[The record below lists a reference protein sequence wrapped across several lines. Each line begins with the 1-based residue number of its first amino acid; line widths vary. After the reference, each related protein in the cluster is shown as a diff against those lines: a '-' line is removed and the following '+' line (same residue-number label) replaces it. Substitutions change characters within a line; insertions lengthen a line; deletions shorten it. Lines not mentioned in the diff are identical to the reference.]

1 MRLLRRNV
9 VLIYGVYAA
18 TLVSGLVVTP
28 IILGALGT
36 EQFGIWA
43 LIGSILGF
51 IGLLDFGI
59 GPSVIRFAAEQRG
72 RGARDE
78 TSELTSTAF
87 AIYLGLAAV
96 TMLLALVLA
105 FVLPHVV
112 EISDQ
117 YVRAAQVALLV
128 SVGTF
133 LMRFPVGLFSYLLAG
148 QQRYDVLN
156 IGNLLGSFLYFGLA
170 VIVLYVG
177 DGGLVALAVI
187 TAIVTAFRLF
197 LPLLWLR
204 RELPDLRV
212 RRSLVTRREARELLS
227 FSSRNMLIQVASK
240 VVFSTDVIVVS
251 IILGSVAAGVYGIP
265 AKLFALA
272 FGVGIAS
279 TTLLFPLLSEL
290 EGADDRERQERYLLA
305 GVRIGLAVVVAVGLP
320 LVFLP
325 DRFLEAWLPSDFDVD
340 TAAPILAILMVSLLF
355 AQPGH
360 LLAQFLVARGRH
372 SRLAVAR
379 LATVAVNL
387 LLSIAFALWVGIW
400 GVAVATL
407 ITEAVSTVIVLP
419 YLLRR
424 ESSASVLALA
434 AAWLRPVG
442 LGFLAAVPTLIALGR
457 LLEIDTL
464 VSFVGVGLCWL
475 ALYSAL
481 VWRFAMRDPERRT
494 ISDAFG
500 RGSAAV
506 VEEAEQPL
514 LTAVSSPGA
523 GSPSD

>member
-9 VLIYGVYAA
+9 ILIYGVYAA

-43 LIGSILGF
+43 VIGSILGF

-59 GPSVIRFAAEQRG
+59 GPSLIRFAAEQRG

-78 TSELTSTAF
+78 TSELTSTAL
-87 AIYLGLAAV
+87 AIYLGLALLSVLLAV
-96 TMLLALVLA
+96 LLALL
-105 FVLPHVV
+105 LPLVV
-112 EISDQ
+112 DISDQ
-117 YVRAAQVALLV
+117 YERAAQVAIVV

-133 LMRFPVGLFSYLLAG
+133 VLRFPLGLFGFLLAG

-156 IGNLLGSFLYFGLA
+156 VANILGALLYFGLA
-170 VIVLYVG
+170 VLVLYVA
-177 DGGLVALAVI
+177 DGELVALAVI
-187 TAIVTAFRLF
+187 TAIVTAFRLL
-197 LPLLWLR
+197 LPLVWIR

-212 RRSLVTRREARELLS
+212 RRSLVTRRQARELLS

-251 IILGSVAAGVYGIP
+251 IVLGSVAAGVYGIP

-279 TTLLFPLLSEL
+279 TTLLYPLLSEH

-305 GVRIGLAVVVAVGLP
+305 GVRLGLAVVVAVGAP

-360 LLAQFLVARGRH
+360 LLAQYLVARGKH
-372 SRLAVAR
+372 GRLAVAR

-387 LLSIAFALWVGIW
+387 LLSIGFALWVGIW

-407 ITEAVSTVIVLP
+407 VTEALSAVVVLP

-424 ESSASVLALA
+424 ESSASAAALA

-442 LGFLAAVPTLIALGR
+442 LGVLAALPTLVALGR

-464 VSFVGVGLCWL
+464 PAFVAVGCCWL
-475 ALYSAL
+475 ALYAAL

-494 ISDAFG
+494 IGDAFG
-500 RGSAAV
+500 RGSSAV
-506 VEEAEQPL
+506 VEAEQ
-514 LTAVSSPGA
+514 V
-523 GSPSD
+523 

>member
-9 VLIYGVYAA
+9 ILIYGVYAV
-18 TLVSGLVVTP
+18 TLASGLVVTP
-28 IILGALGT
+28 IIVAALGT

-51 IGLLDFGI
+51 IGLLDLGI

-72 RGARDE
+72 RNAREE

-87 AIYLGLAAV
+87 AIYLV
-96 TMLLALVLA
+96 LALVTTLLA
-105 FVLPHVV
+105 VALAWLLPVV
-112 EISDQ
+112 IEISDQ
-117 YVRAAQVALLV
+117 HVRAAQIALVL

-133 LMRFPVGLFSYLLAG
+133 VIRFPVGLFSFLLAG

-156 IGNLLGSFLYFGLA
+156 IGNLLGGVLYFALTAGILYLA
-170 VIVLYVG
+170 G
-177 DGGLVALAVI
+177 GGLVTLALISFA
-187 TAIVTAFRLF
+187 VTAFRLL
-197 LPLLWLR
+197 LPLFWLK
-204 RELPDLRV
+204 RELPELRL
-212 RRSLVTRREARELLS
+212 RRNFVSGRQVKELLG

-240 VVFSTDVIVVS
+240 VVFSTDVIVVGV
-251 IILGSVAAGVYGIP
+251 IFGSVAAGVYGIP

-290 EGADDRERQERYLLA
+290 EGADDQERQERYLLS
-305 GVRIGLAVVVAVGLP
+305 GVRLGLAVVVAVGLP

-325 DRFLEAWLPSDFDVD
+325 DRFLEAWLPADFDVS
-340 TAAPILAILMVSLLF
+340 TSGSILAILMVSLLF

-372 SRLAVAR
+372 GRLAVAR

-387 LLSIAFALWVGIW
+387 LLSIGLALWVELW
-400 GVAVATL
+400 GVALATL
-407 ITEAVSTVIVLP
+407 VTEAVSVSVVLP

-424 ESSASVLALA
+424 ESSVSLPALA

-442 LGFLAAVPTLIALGR
+442 LGALAAVPTLLLPGR
-457 LLEIDTL
+457 LFDVDTL
-464 VSFVGVGLCWL
+464 VEFAGIGLLWL
-475 ALYSAL
+475 VLYSAL
-481 VWRFAMRDPERRT
+481 VWRFAMREPERRT
-494 ISDAFG
+494 IGEAFG
-500 RGSAAV
+500 RGSTAV
-506 VEEAEQPL
+506 ADAEQPL
-514 LTAVSSPGA
+514 L
-523 GSPSD
+523 

>member
-1 MRLLRRNV
+1 
-9 VLIYGVYAA
+9 
-18 TLVSGLVVTP
+18 
-28 IILGALGT
+28 
-36 EQFGIWA
+36 
-43 LIGSILGF
+43 
-51 IGLLDFGI
+51 
-59 GPSVIRFAAEQRG
+59 
-72 RGARDE
+72 
-78 TSELTSTAF
+78 
-87 AIYLGLAAV
+87 
-96 TMLLALVLA
+96 
-105 FVLPHVV
+105 
-112 EISDQ
+112 
-117 YVRAAQVALLV
+117 
-128 SVGTF
+128 
-133 LMRFPVGLFSYLLAG
+133 
-148 QQRYDVLN
+148 
-156 IGNLLGSFLYFGLA
+156 
-170 VIVLYVG
+170 
-177 DGGLVALAVI
+177 
-187 TAIVTAFRLF
+187 
-197 LPLLWLR
+197 
-204 RELPDLRV
+204 
-212 RRSLVTRREARELLS
+212 LLS

-251 IILGSVAAGVYGIP
+251 IVLGSVAAGVYGIP

-457 LLEIDTL
+457 LLAIDTL

-523 GSPSD
+523 GTPSD

>member
-18 TLVSGLVVTP
+18 TLVSGLVITP

-43 LIGSILGF
+43 LIGSIVGF

-59 GPSVIRFAAEQRG
+59 GPSLIRFAAEQRG
-72 RGARDE
+72 RDARNE

-87 AIYLGLAAV
+87 AIYLGLA
-96 TMLLALVLA
+96 LLTTLLA
-105 FVLPHVV
+105 FVLAILLPHVV
-112 EISDQ
+112 EISDD
-117 YVRAAQVALLV
+117 YVRAAQLALV
-128 SVGTF
+128 ISVGTF
-133 LMRFPVGLFSYLLAG
+133 VIRFPIGLFNFLLAG

-156 IGNLLGSFLYFGLA
+156 IGNLLGSLLYFGLA
-170 VIVLYVG
+170 VAVLYVAG
-177 DGGLVALAVI
+177 GGLVALAVI
-187 TAIVTAFRLF
+187 TTVVTAFRLL

-204 RELPDLRV
+204 RELPDLQL
-212 RRSLVTRREARELLS
+212 RRSLVTRRQARELLA

-290 EGADDRERQERYLLA
+290 EGADERERQERYLLA
-305 GVRIGLAVVVAVGLP
+305 GVRLGLAVVVAVGLP

-340 TAAPILAILMVSLLF
+340 TAAPILAVLMVSLLF

-372 SRLAVAR
+372 GRLAVAR
-379 LATVAVNL
+379 LATVAANL
-387 LLSIAFALWVGIW
+387 LLSIGFALWVGLW

-407 ITEAVSTVIVLP
+407 ITEAVSAAVVLP

-424 ESSASVLALA
+424 EAWASPAVLAT
-434 AAWLRPVG
+434 AWLRPVI
-442 LGFLAAVPTLIALGR
+442 LGALAALPTLVALGR
-457 LLEIDTL
+457 LIEIDNLAEFTA
-464 VSFVGVGLCWL
+464 VGICWL
-475 ALYSAL
+475 ALYGAL
-481 VWRFAMRDPERRT
+481 VWRFVMHDPERRT

-500 RGSAAV
+500 RGSSAV
-506 VEEAEQPL
+506 VEAEQPL
-514 LTAVSSPGA
+514 
-523 GSPSD
+523 

>member
-1 MRLLRRNV
+1 VRLLRRNV
-9 VLIYGVYAA
+9 ILIYGVHAVGLA
-18 TLVSGLVVTP
+18 SGLVVTP
-28 IILGALGT
+28 IIVGALGT

-51 IGLLDFGI
+51 IGLLDLGI
-59 GPSVIRFAAEQRG
+59 GPSLIRFAAEQRG
-72 RGARDE
+72 RKSHDE
-78 TSELTSTAF
+78 TSELASTAF
-87 AIYLGLAAV
+87 AIYLALALLAA
-96 TMLLALVLA
+96 LLAVLLA
-105 FVLPHVV
+105 WLLPFAV

-117 YVRAAQVALLV
+117 YVRAAQIAVAV
-128 SVGTF
+128 SVGSF
-133 LMRFPVGLFSYLLAG
+133 VIRFPAGLFGFLLAG

-156 IGNLLGSFLYFGLA
+156 VANLLGAVLYFVLA
-170 VIVLYVG
+170 VLVLYVAG
-177 DGGLVALAVI
+177 GGLVALALIAVV
-187 TAIVTAFRLF
+187 VTVFRLL

-204 RELPDLRV
+204 HELPDLRM
-212 RRSLVTRREARELLS
+212 RRNLVTRRQAKELLS

-272 FGVGIAS
+272 FAVGIAS

-305 GVRIGLAVVVAVGLP
+305 GVRLGLAVVVAVGLP

-325 DRFLEAWLPSDFDVD
+325 DRFLKAWLPSDFDVD
-340 TAAPILAILMVSLLF
+340 TAAPILAILMISLLF

-372 SRLAVAR
+372 GRLAIAR

-407 ITEAVSTVIVLP
+407 ITEALSAVVVLP

-424 ESSASVLALA
+424 ESSASAPALA

-442 LGFLAAVPTLIALGR
+442 LGRVAAVPTLIALGR
-457 LLEIDTL
+457 LLEVDTL
-464 VSFVGVGLCWL
+464 AAFVGVGLCWL
-475 ALYSAL
+475 VLYGAL
-481 VWRFAMRDPERRT
+481 VWRFALRDQERRT
-494 ISDAFG
+494 IGDAFG

-506 VEEAEQPL
+506 VEAEQPL
-514 LTAVSSPGA
+514 
-523 GSPSD
+523 

>member
-18 TLVSGLVVTP
+18 TLVSGLVITP
-28 IILGALGT
+28 IILDALGT

-43 LIGSILGF
+43 LIGSVLGF
-51 IGLLDFGI
+51 IGLLDLGI

-72 RGARDE
+72 RDARGE

-87 AIYLGLAAV
+87 AIYLGLALV
-96 TMLLALVLA
+96 TMVLA
-105 FVLPHVV
+105 FALAILLPHVV
-112 EISDQ
+112 EISDD
-117 YVRAAQVALLV
+117 YVRAAQLALV
-128 SVGTF
+128 ISVGTF
-133 LMRFPVGLFSYLLAG
+133 VIRFPIGLFNFLLAG

-156 IGNLLGSFLYFGLA
+156 IGNLLGSLLYFGLA
-170 VIVLYVG
+170 VAVLYVAG
-177 DGGLVALAVI
+177 GGLVALAVI
-187 TAIVTAFRLF
+187 TTVVTAFRLL

-204 RELPDLRV
+204 RELPDLQL
-212 RRSLVTRREARELLS
+212 RRSLVTRRQARELLA

-290 EGADDRERQERYLLA
+290 EGADERERQERYLLA
-305 GVRIGLAVVVAVGLP
+305 GVRLGLAVVVAVGLP

-340 TAAPILAILMVSLLF
+340 TAAPILAVLMVSLLF

-372 SRLAVAR
+372 GRLAVAR

-387 LLSIAFALWVGIW
+387 LLSVGLAYWVGLW

-407 ITEAVSTVIVLP
+407 ATEALSVLLVMP

-424 ESSASVLALA
+424 ESTASLSELA
-434 AAWLRPVG
+434 AAWLSPVA
-442 LGFLAAVPTLIALGR
+442 LGALAALPTLVLAGQIVD
-457 LLEIDTL
+457 IDTL
-464 VSFVGVGLCWL
+464 LEFIAVGLVWL
-475 ALYSAL
+475 AVYSAL
-481 VWRFAMRDPERRT
+481 VWRFVTHEPERRMLT
-494 ISDAFG
+494 ASF
-500 RGSAAV
+500 RRSSPAV
-506 VEEAEQPL
+506 VAEEQPL
-514 LTAVSSPGA
+514 A
-523 GSPSD
+523 

>member
-9 VLIYGVYAA
+9 ILIYGVYAA

-28 IILGALGT
+28 IIVGALGT

-59 GPSVIRFAAEQRG
+59 GPSLIRFAAEQRG
-72 RGARDE
+72 RNARSE

-87 AIYLGLAAV
+87 AIYLVLAV
-96 TMLLALVLA
+96 LSVLLAVLLA
-105 FVLPHVV
+105 YMLPFVVD
-112 EISDQ
+112 ISDE
-117 YVRAAQVALLV
+117 YVRAAQIAVVV

-133 LMRFPVGLFSYLLAG
+133 VLRFPLGLFSYLLAG

-156 IGNLLGSFLYFGLA
+156 VANILGAVVYFGLA
-170 VIVLYVG
+170 VLVLYVS

-187 TAIVTAFRLF
+187 TAIVTAFRLL

-204 RELPDLRV
+204 RELPDLHV
-212 RRSLVTRREARELLS
+212 GRSLVTRRQARELLS

-305 GVRIGLAVVVAVGLP
+305 GVRLGLAVVVAVGLP

-325 DRFLEAWLPSDFDVD
+325 DRFLAAWLPSDFDVD
-340 TAAPILAILMVSLLF
+340 AAAPILAILMVSLLF

-372 SRLAVAR
+372 GRLAVAR

-387 LLSIAFALWVGIW
+387 LLSIALALWVGLW

-407 ITEAVSTVIVLP
+407 VTEALSAVVVLP

-424 ESSASVLALA
+424 ESSASVRALA
-434 AAWLRPVG
+434 AAWLRPVVLG
-442 LGFLAAVPTLIALGR
+442 LAAAVPTLIALGR
-457 LLEIDTL
+457 LFEINTL
-464 VSFVGVGLCWL
+464 AAFVGVGLSWL
-475 ALYSAL
+475 ALYGAL
-481 VWRFAMRDPERRT
+481 VWRFAMRDQERRT
-494 ISDAFG
+494 IGDAFG
-500 RGSAAV
+500 RGSNAV
-506 VEEAEQPL
+506 VEAEQPL
-514 LTAVSSPGA
+514 
-523 GSPSD
+523 

>member
-51 IGLLDFGI
+51 VGLLDFGI
-59 GPSVIRFAAEQRG
+59 GPSLIRFAAEQRG
-72 RGARDE
+72 RNARGE
-78 TSELTSTAF
+78 TSELTSTAL
-87 AIYLGLAAV
+87 AIYLVLAVVSVLLAA
-96 TMLLALVLA
+96 LLAYLLPLV
-105 FVLPHVV
+105 VD
-112 EISDQ
+112 ISDQ
-117 YVRAAQVALLV
+117 YVRAAQIAVVV

-133 LMRFPVGLFSYLLAG
+133 VLRFPLGLFGFLLAG

-156 IGNLLGSFLYFGLA
+156 VANILGAVLYFGLA
-170 VIVLYVG
+170 VLVLYVA
-177 DGGLVALAVI
+177 DGELVALALI
-187 TAIVTAFRLF
+187 TVVVTAFRLL

-212 RRSLVTRREARELLS
+212 RRSLVTRRQAKELLS

-240 VVFSTDVIVVS
+240 VVFTTDVIVVS
-251 IILGSVAAGVYGIP
+251 IVLGSVAAGVYGIP

-305 GVRIGLAVVVAVGLP
+305 GVRLGLAVVVAVGLP
-320 LVFLP
+320 LVVLP
-325 DRFLEAWLPSDFDVD
+325 DNFLEAWLPSDFDVD
-340 TAAPILAILMVSLLF
+340 TAAPILAILMISLLF

-407 ITEAVSTVIVLP
+407 ITEALSALVVLP

-424 ESSASVLALA
+424 ESTASLRALA
-434 AAWLRPVG
+434 AAWLRPVALG
-442 LGFLAAVPTLIALGR
+442 LAAAVPTLLALGR
-457 LLEIDTL
+457 LLDVDTL
-464 VSFVGVGLCWL
+464 PAFVGVGVCWL
-475 ALYSAL
+475 ALYGAL
-481 VWRFAMRDPERRT
+481 VWRFAMREPERRT
-494 ISDAFG
+494 IGDAFG
-500 RGSAAV
+500 RGSTAV
-506 VEEAEQPL
+506 VEAEQPL
-514 LTAVSSPGA
+514 
-523 GSPSD
+523 

>member
-18 TLVSGLVVTP
+18 TLVSGLVITP

-43 LIGSILGF
+43 LIGSIVGF

-59 GPSVIRFAAEQRG
+59 GPSLIRFAAEQRG
-72 RGARDE
+72 RDARDE

-87 AIYLGLAAV
+87 AIYLGLA
-96 TMLLALVLA
+96 LLTTLLA
-105 FVLPHVV
+105 FVLAFLLPHVF
-112 EISDQ
+112 EISDD
-117 YVRAAQVALLV
+117 YVRAAQLALV
-128 SVGTF
+128 ISVGTF
-133 LMRFPVGLFSYLLAG
+133 LIRFPIGLFNFLLAG

-156 IGNLLGSFLYFGLA
+156 IGNLLGSLLYFVLA
-170 VIVLYVG
+170 VAVLYLAG
-177 DGGLVALAVI
+177 GGLVALAVI
-187 TAIVTAFRLF
+187 TAVVTAFRLL

-204 RELPDLRV
+204 RELPDLQL
-212 RRSLVTRREARELLS
+212 RRNLVTRRQARELLA
-227 FSSRNMLIQVASK
+227 FSSRNMLIQTASK

-290 EGADDRERQERYLLA
+290 EGADERERQERYLLA
-305 GVRIGLAVVVAVGLP
+305 GVRLGLAVVVAVGLP

-340 TAAPILAILMVSLLF
+340 TAAPILAVLMVSLLF

-360 LLAQFLVARGRH
+360 LLAQFLVARGKH
-372 SRLAVAR
+372 GRLAVAR
-379 LATVAVNL
+379 LATVAANL
-387 LLSIAFALWVGIW
+387 LLSIGFALWVGLW

-407 ITEAVSTVIVLP
+407 ITEAVSAVVVLP

-424 ESSASVLALA
+424 ESSASAAVLA
-434 AAWLRPVG
+434 AAWLRPVL
-442 LGFLAAVPTLIALGR
+442 LGAVAALPTLIALGR
-457 LLEIDTL
+457 LIEIDNL
-464 VSFVGVGLCWL
+464 VEFTGVGVCWL

-481 VWRFAMRDPERRT
+481 VWRFVMHDPERRT

-500 RGSAAV
+500 RGSSAV
-506 VEEAEQPL
+506 VEAEQPL
-514 LTAVSSPGA
+514 
-523 GSPSD
+523 